1 MQHLLILILLLQEQS
16 TVYSLT
22 LHTQFFDLSV
32 HSLLSRESQ
41 FLRLLFLLMFGLLS
55 ETWTWS
61 SLFHWVNNMR
71 QAYISYMQMQI

>member
-16 TVYSLT
+16 IVYSLT

-55 ETWTWS
+55 ET
-61 SLFHWVNNMR
+61 
-71 QAYISYMQMQI
+71 